1 MNKSIQ
7 SIDLLFWKIKVLVLD
22 IKLRYLI
29 IKNKYLRRRLDKLY
43 GDWR

>member
-1 MNKSIQ
+1 MIKEFVE
-7 SIDLLFWKIKVLVLD
+7 LMYWKIVLFGLNM
-22 IKLRYLI
+22 KLNYLI